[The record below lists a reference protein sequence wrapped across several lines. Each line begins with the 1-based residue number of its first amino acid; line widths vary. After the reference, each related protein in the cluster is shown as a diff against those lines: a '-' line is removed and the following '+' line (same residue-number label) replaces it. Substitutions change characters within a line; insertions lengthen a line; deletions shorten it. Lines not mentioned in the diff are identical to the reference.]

1 MCESYIILAD
11 VSLELVD
18 DLLNG
23 APLGDVSSL
32 EGDEL
37 LLRVEYL
44 ALLDYE
50 LGLVDI
56 GILLWA
62 N

>member
-1 MCESYIILAD
+1 MSESHIILAD

-18 DLLNG
+18 YLLNG

-37 LLRVEYL
+37 LLSVEDL
-44 ALLDYE
+44 AFLDYK
-50 LGLVDI
+50 LRLVDI

>member
-1 MCESYIILAD
+1 MGESHIILAD

-37 LLRVEYL
+37 LLRVEDL
-44 ALLDYE
+44 ALLYYE
-50 LGLVDI
+50 LWLVDI

>member
-11 VSLELVD
+11 VSLELVN

-37 LLRVEYL
+37 LLRVEDL
-44 ALLDYE
+44 ALLDYK
-50 LGLVDI
+50 LRLVDI
-56 GILLWA
+56 GILLWP

>member
-1 MCESYIILAD
+1 MGESHIILAD

-37 LLRVEYL
+37 LLRVEDL
-44 ALLDYE
+44 ALLYYE
-50 LGLVDI
+50 LWLVDI
-56 GILLWA
+56 GILLWP

>member
-1 MCESYIILAD
+1 MCESHIILAD
-11 VSLELVD
+11 VSLELVN

-37 LLRVEYL
+37 LLRVEDL
-44 ALLDYE
+44 ALLYYE
-50 LGLVDI
+50 LWLVDI

>member
-1 MCESYIILAD
+1 VGESHIILAD

-37 LLRVEYL
+37 LLRVEDL
-44 ALLDYE
+44 ALLYYE
-50 LGLVDI
+50 LWLVDI